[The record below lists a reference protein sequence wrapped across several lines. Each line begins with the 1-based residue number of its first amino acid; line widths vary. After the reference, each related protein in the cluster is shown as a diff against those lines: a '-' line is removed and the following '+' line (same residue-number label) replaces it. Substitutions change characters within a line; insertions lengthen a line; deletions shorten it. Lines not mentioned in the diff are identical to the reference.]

1 MQKMKLLLGLAICLI
16 HMQGILAQQVYQQ
29 SHYGEP
35 GDIFLYNRFRPG
47 ALNDEITKAG
57 AGVTWDLSTQA
68 GFNTHANQI
77 LEKGEAI
84 NQFNFL
90 SICSFGGL
98 STLEC
103 FEVWNE
109 TDQAVQLKDTL
120 LLLDFILHD
129 LQRYQTK
136 VPNLLLEN
144 FIGFTVELSGTP
156 TQAVIVYQ
164 IQDTILQFPVHYAD
178 AWTSHTEY
186 GLDLNPAGQ
195 NILYHSRQSRITT
208 IDGWGTLQTPYD
220 TFENV
225 LRLRSEILR
234 IDTIVQ
240 DDTDTIALVADQIEY
255 MWLDTNYSLP
265 VMTGNGLILPNG
277 DVILN
282 AVEYIYESTCA
293 QPTWTVDPGEDVF
306 YVDETG
312 TAIVNFTIPNQNA
325 DSFIWDFGDGQI
337 AESTGGISHVYN
349 APGVYT
355 VAVQGC
361 MTNCLPLNS
370 CSVQITQFEILDTA
384 TSVIRVNGEELGIRI
399 FPNPVKEQLNLFIPA
414 SLGEQHFRIFDMAGR
429 QVESGVIPA
438 GQSTISTT
446 AIANGMH
453 TLQLTSTRNEHSP
466 LAYIRFMVS
475 N

>member
-1 MQKMKLLLGLAICLI
+1 
-16 HMQGILAQQVYQQ
+16 
-29 SHYGEP
+29 
-35 GDIFLYNRFRPG
+35 
-47 ALNDEITKAG
+47 
-57 AGVTWDLSTQA
+57 
-68 GFNTHANQI
+68 
-77 LEKGEAI
+77 
-84 NQFNFL
+84 
-90 SICSFGGL
+90 
-98 STLEC
+98 
-103 FEVWNE
+103 
-109 TDQAVQLKDTL
+109 
-120 LLLDFILHD
+120 
-129 LQRYQTK
+129 
-136 VPNLLLEN
+136 
-144 FIGFTVELSGTP
+144 
-156 TQAVIVYQ
+156 
-164 IQDTILQFPVHYAD
+164 
-178 AWTSHTEY
+178 
-186 GLDLNPAGQ
+186 
-195 NILYHSRQSRITT
+195 
-208 IDGWGTLQTPYD
+208 
-220 TFENV
+220 
-225 LRLRSEILR
+225 
-234 IDTIVQ
+234 
-240 DDTDTIALVADQIEY
+240 
-255 MWLDTNYSLP
+255 
-265 VMTGNGLILPNG
+265 
-277 DVILN
+277 
-282 AVEYIYESTCA
+282 
-293 QPTWTVDPGEDVF
+293 VDPGEDVF

-337 AESTGGISHVYN
+337 AESTGGIAHVYN

-370 CSVQITQFEILDTA
+370 CSVQIAQFEILDTT

>member
-1 MQKMKLLLGLAICLI
+1 
-16 HMQGILAQQVYQQ
+16 MQGILAQQVYQQ

-35 GDIFLYNRFRPG
+35 GDIYLYNRFRPG
-47 ALNDEITKAG
+47 PLNDEITKAG
-57 AGVTWDLSTQA
+57 ADVTWDLNAQA

-84 NQFNFL
+84 NQFTFL

-129 LQRYQTK
+129 LQRYQTTA
-136 VPNLLLEN
+136 PNLLLEN

-195 NILYHSRQSRITT
+195 NILYHSKQSRITT

-240 DDTDTIALVADQIEY
+240 DNTDTITLIADQIEY
-255 MWLDTNYSLP
+255 MWLDTNYTLP

-277 DVILN
+277 DVVLN
-282 AVEYIYESTCA
+282 AVEYIYESACA
-293 QPTWTVDPGEDVF
+293 EPTWTVDPGDDVF
-306 YVDETG
+306 YIDETG
-312 TAIVNFTIPNQNA
+312 TVTVNFTLLDQNA
-325 DSFIWDFGDGQI
+325 DNFIWDFGDGQI
-337 AESTGGISHVYN
+337 GESTGNISHQYS
-349 APGVYT
+349 APGVYS

-361 MTNCLPLNS
+361 MANCLPLNS
-370 CSVQITQFEILDTA
+370 CAVQFISFEIVDSTTA
-384 TSVIRVNGEELGIRI
+384 NGNIESNKQGVRV
-399 FPNPVKEQLNLFIPA
+399 FPNPARENLHIYLP
-414 SLGEQHFRIFDMAGR
+414 
-429 QVESGVIPA
+429 SGVGSQFYRIINTT
-438 GQSTISTT
+438 GYVIKEGMLNEGTNTIDAKDLAS
-446 AIANGMH
+446 GLY
-453 TLQLTSTRNEHSP
+453 TLQMSALRNPGKRSTFTRLLILKE
-466 LAYIRFMVS
+466 
-475 N
+475 